1 MRVVLLGL
9 CGVVYCL
16 DIGMR
21 NIFRGV
27 LLFLIV
33 LSIGLFLFT
42 DVRDYFSFSFI
53 AENRDAVLGVVR
65 EHLVLSIGVFFVVYV
80 ILVAVSFPG
89 AAILTIA
96 AGTLFGLVT
105 GTVIVSF
112 ASTIGAACAT
122 AAARFVFAD
131 TVERRFGPRLRR
143 IQDMVEKNT
152 IPALLALR
160 LSPVFP
166 FFLVNLAMGLT
177 RMRIV
182 PYMVVSMIGM
192 LPGTVLY
199 VYVGRQIADIQSPGD
214 IVSFEVVVSL
224 LLLACFPIVMRRFF
238 KRFKWYAG

>member
-1 MRVVLLGL
+1 M
-9 CGVVYCL
+9 
-16 DIGMR
+16 
-21 NIFRGV
+21 
-27 LLFLIV
+27 
-33 LSIGLFLFT
+33 
-42 DVRDYFSFSFI
+42 
-53 AENRDAVLGVVR
+53 
-65 EHLVLSIGVFFVVYV
+65 VYV

-166 FFLVNLAMGLT
+166 FFL
-177 RMRIV
+177 
-182 PYMVVSMIGM
+182 
-192 LPGTVLY
+192 
-199 VYVGRQIADIQSPGD
+199 
-214 IVSFEVVVSL
+214 
-224 LLLACFPIVMRRFF
+224 
-238 KRFKWYAG
+238 